1 MIREQFG
8 NVVQKEHTS
17 FQTYLEVNLHKLNI
31 LIAEDNKFAARQ
43 YKIILEKKGHK
54 VVTTENGEECVKK
67 YKERLKKT
75 EFDSLDESPFDLV
88 MLDHKMPKKTG
99 ARAAKEILAKN
110 PKQKI
115 LFITGYQKWALEDE
129 SDDLIDRIIL
139 LEKPFTISQL
149 ERKVESF
156 I

>member
-1 MIREQFG
+1 M
-8 NVVQKEHTS
+8 
-17 FQTYLEVNLHKLNI
+17 NI
-31 LIAEDNKFAARQ
+31 LIAEDNKFAAMQ
-43 YKIILEKKGHK
+43 YKIALEKHGHR

-67 YKERLKKT
+67 YKEVMRKT
-75 EFDSLDESPFDLV
+75 EFDSIDESPFDLV
-88 MLDHKMPKKTG
+88 LLDHKMPKKTG
-99 ARAAKEILAKN
+99 ARAAKEILEKN

-139 LEKPFTISQL
+139 LEKPFTLSQL
-149 ERKVESF
+149 ERKVASF

>member
-1 MIREQFG
+1 M
-8 NVVQKEHTS
+8 
-17 FQTYLEVNLHKLNI
+17 NI

-43 YKIILEKKGHK
+43 YKIMLEKSGHN
-54 VVTTENGEECVKK
+54 VILTENGVECVQK

-75 EFDSLDESPFDLV
+75 EFDSLDESPFDLIL
-88 MLDHKMPKKTG
+88 LDHKMPKKSG

-129 SDDLIDRIIL
+129 SDDLIDKIIL
-139 LEKPFTISQL
+139 LEKPFTLSQL
-149 ERKVESF
+149 ERKIESF
-156 I
+156 T

>member
-1 MIREQFG
+1 
-8 NVVQKEHTS
+8 
-17 FQTYLEVNLHKLNI
+17 LNI

-43 YKIILEKKGHK
+43 YKIMLEKSGHN
-54 VVTTENGEECVKK
+54 VILTENGVECVQK

-75 EFDSLDESPFDLV
+75 EFDSLDESPFDLIL
-88 MLDHKMPKKTG
+88 LDHKMPKKSG

-129 SDDLIDRIIL
+129 SDDLIDKIIL
-139 LEKPFTISQL
+139 LEKPFTLSQL
-149 ERKVESF
+149 ERKIESF
-156 I
+156 T